1 MNTAWNIVMKLVSMK
16 SSFAW
21 ELFWFME
28 GITILVSIGATS
40 VLGWIVGVFI
50 GEPFGIELFM
60 GFIVIYLVNEHYVLK
75 AMDIMYDSL
84 ENSNWLER
92 DLD

>member
-1 MNTAWNIVMKLVSMK
+1 MNTAWNVIMKLAGMK
-16 SSFAW
+16 SKFAW
-21 ELFWFME
+21 ELFWFFE
-28 GITILVSIGATS
+28 AIVILISIGATS
-40 VLGWIVGVFI
+40 VLGWIVELFI

-60 GFIVIYLVNEHYVLK
+60 GFMVIYLVNEHYCLK

-84 ENSNWLER
+84 ENSGWIDH